1 MTKIDPSKM
10 LIVPAS
16 DVMSLA
22 PTDPITKAEVVA
34 LAEEASRH
42 SQRCMNLGMMNTP
55 RDATKRVE
63 QAAEYQIAQDMHAK
77 AQADYRQAFNRWAA
91 VGYPEDVKP

>member
-1 MTKIDPSKM
+1 MTKVDPSTM
-10 LIVPAS
+10 LVVPAA
-16 DVMSLA
+16 DVLSLM
-22 PTDPITKAEVVA
+22 PTDQITKAEVVA
-34 LAEEASRH
+34 LAEEVSRH

-63 QAAEYQIAQDMHAK
+63 QAAEYQIAHDMHAK

-91 VGYPEDVKP
+91 AGYPEGVKP